1 MKQINRFSTIV
12 LAVLLASCAS
22 DPLKTAS
29 STSASG
35 TGNNSSS
42 ESVAGGNT
50 GNYPTVTPD
59 QERSR
64 KMGPLNDPNSPLSK
78 RSIYYDYD
86 SFVIKET
93 YKPLL
98 KAHAEYLLKNKD
110 EKLIIQGNTDERGSR
125 EYNLALGQKRAEG
138 VRQAFKLLGV
148 SDNQIEAVS
157 FGEEKPKNTES
168 TEAGWAEN
176 RRSDLAYQGE

>member
-1 MKQINRFSTIV
+1 MKRINCFSAIM

-29 STSASG
+29 NTSANGAGS
-35 TGNNSSS
+35 NSS
-42 ESVAGGNT
+42 ESIAGGNA

-98 KAHAEYLLKNKD
+98 KVHAEYLLKNKD

-157 FGEEKPKNTES
+157 FGEEKPKNAES

-176 RRSDLAYQGE
+176 RRSDLA

>member
-1 MKQINRFSTIV
+1 MKRMHYFSGIMM
-12 LAVLLASCAS
+12 AVLLAACAS
-22 DPLKTAS
+22 DPLKTTGSVS
-29 STSASG
+29 SNKA
-35 TGNNSSS
+35 GNTSS
-42 ESVAGGNT
+42 ENVGGNT
-50 GNYPTVTPD
+50 SNYPTVTPD
-59 QERSR
+59 QEQSR

-93 YKPLL
+93 YRPLL
-98 KAHAEYLLKNKD
+98 KAHAEYLIKNKD

-138 VRQAFKLLGV
+138 IRQAFKLLGV
-148 SDNQIEAVS
+148 SDNQLEAVS

-168 TEAGWAEN
+168 SEAGWAEN
-176 RRSDLAYQGE
+176 RRGDLAYQGE